1 MKKYFFVSALCILSL
16 SSCATIPEGVTAV
29 EPFDQSK
36 YLGDWY
42 EIARMDF
49 RFERG
54 LNNTKANYSINID
67 GSIKVVNSGYN
78 YTKKEWE
85 EAVGKAKFVGESN
98 KAMLKVSFFG
108 PFYSGY
114 NVIALDNDYRYALI
128 AGKNL
133 KYLWILSR
141 YKTIPDEIRQEF
153 LMKAEAAGYKVSDLI
168 WVSHDK

>member
-98 KAMLKVSFFG
+98 KAM
-108 PFYSGY
+108 
-114 NVIALDNDYRYALI
+114 
-128 AGKNL
+128 
-133 KYLWILSR
+133 
-141 YKTIPDEIRQEF
+141 
-153 LMKAEAAGYKVSDLI
+153 
-168 WVSHDK
+168 